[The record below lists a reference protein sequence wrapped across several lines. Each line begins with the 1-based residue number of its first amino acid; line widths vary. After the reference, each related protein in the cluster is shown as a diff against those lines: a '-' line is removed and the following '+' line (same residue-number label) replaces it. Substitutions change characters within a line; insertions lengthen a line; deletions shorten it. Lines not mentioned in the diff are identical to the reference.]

1 MTNAIITKT
10 GSYIPPDRVPNSH
23 FLDNVFYDANG
34 QPLDRQNS
42 QVIQKLHEITGIEE
56 RRYAPQGV
64 CASDMAFMA
73 AEAALD
79 GVDRESLD
87 YIIVAHNFGD
97 VKEGI
102 FLGIICKERDA
113 LFRPIKPV
121 HSVTGQY
128 ARHALFH
135 FAGSLIGKR
144 DGQYRWAKHPAV
156 FN

>member
-23 FLDNVFYDANG
+23 FLENVFYDANG
-34 QPLDRQNS
+34 QLLDRPNS

-56 RRYAPQGV
+56 RRYAPEEV

-97 VKEGI
+97 VKADSLRRTRCPRWPRG
-102 FLGIICKERDA
+102 
-113 LFRPIKPV
+113 
-121 HSVTGQY
+121 SNTG
-128 ARHALFH
+128 
-135 FAGSLIGKR
+135 
-144 DGQYRWAKHPAV
+144 
-156 FN
+156 